1 MRFRFG
7 TDDDAPKASAALDE
21 ILGIKRPSSRVP
33 ENKAGIQRPMDLV
46 RYEARVTSVTIPAAI
61 ARLQRTDSWS
71 LKQWRMAHRIIFEP
85 VYEWAGQI
93 RTVNIKKDDTF
104 ADKNK
109 IPYVV
114 EDALTRFCRKH
125 RYGMNLL
132 GELAL
137 LTPGECAR
145 EFAGLYHELNMAHPF
160 MEGNGRSLK
169 AFLTAMARQGG
180 WDFKW
185 SRIGDK
191 KWEFDN
197 ACKAAAKRNLEP
209 LAGLFERVIEPFDG
223 GAALTVSGTKKE
235 VAAVRSELGLEG
247 AKRPMRGPARIKL
260 PKLDR

>member
-7 TDDDAPKASAALDE
+7 TDDDASKASAALDE
-21 ILGIKRPSSRVP
+21 ILGIKKRPSRVP
-33 ENKAGIQRPMDLV
+33 ENKAGIKRSMDLV

-61 ARLQRTDSWS
+61 ARLQRADSWS

-93 RTVNIKKDDTF
+93 RTVNIKKEDTF
-104 ADKNK
+104 ADKGK
-109 IPYVV
+109 IRYVV
-114 EDALTRFCRKH
+114 DEALTRFCRKH
-125 RYGMNLL
+125 RSGMNFV

-137 LTPGECAR
+137 LTPSECAR

-169 AFLTAMARQGG
+169 TFLTAMARQGG

-197 ACKAAAKRNLEP
+197 ACKAAAKKNLDP
-209 LAGLFERVIEPFDG
+209 LIALFEQVIEPFDQSG
-223 GAALTVSGTKKE
+223 ALTISSTKKE
-235 VAAVRSELGLEG
+235 VVAIRSELGLEDS
-247 AKRPMRGPARIKL
+247 KRPLRGPMRIKTSS
-260 PKLDR
+260 LDR